1 MPSTA
6 RVLIVGEGSSG
17 GDPTLPE
24 ALQRCGFSSRT
35 VDLAAGLQAC
45 CQEDRPDVVILNL
58 LAEHAEQHIDRFV
71 AFARDLKSE
80 SALTHIPVMA
90 IGEEARCGEAQVEE
104 IRHAKVDE
112 IILGPFNEHQICGRL
127 GALVRLN
134 TMHEELVRRLNT
146 SAKYGV
152 DAPVIAAP
160 QRSVDDATVLVVGA
174 TESYPVIENTL
185 SRHATL
191 VGALTPETAMDYLTR
206 RRFDTVIIDLDG
218 NPEPYMELCR
228 AVRRNSRLFN
238 LPIVLM
244 AKERDLNAPDVADC
258 EGVTDIIMKPVRPR
272 ELETRIVSLISEL
285 RFRDSLR
292 AIYKEA
298 RHMATS
304 DGLTGLY
311 SRGFLLEHLR
321 SMIADARHR
330 AGKFSLAFLDISN
343 LEAINSEFG
352 FVVGDRIIRQVGDMM
367 GYLVR
372 GEDLT
377 ARYSGGRFCVIL
389 PDTSLEAARVA
400 VKRISGVVKCTELTT
415 PEMEKP
421 VKVDL
426 ICSICEFDDDR
437 DPQKMIHRVRAMMS

>member
-17 GDPTLPE
+17 DTPLLPDTL
-24 ALQRCGFSSRT
+24 RKHGFSST
-35 VDLAAGLQAC
+35 EVSLASGLEAC
-45 CQEDRPDVVILNL
+45 FQEDRPDVVILDL
-58 LAEHAEQHIDRFV
+58 LAEKSEQHIERFA
-71 AFARDLKSE
+71 AFAKHLKSE
-80 SALTHIPVMA
+80 SALNHIPVVA
-90 IGEEARCGEAQVEE
+90 IGEEARCGEADVEQ
-104 IRHAKVDE
+104 IRNARVDE

-152 DAPVIAAP
+152 DAPVITAP

-174 TESYPVIENTL
+174 TESYPIIENTL
-185 SRHATL
+185 ARHATL
-191 VGALTPETAMDYLTR
+191 IGALTPETALDYLTR

-218 NPEPYMELCR
+218 DPQPYMDLCQS
-228 AVRRNSRLFN
+228 VRRNSRLFN
-238 LPIVLM
+238 LPIVLLV
-244 AKERDLNAPDVADC
+244 DPSVPGTADITVC
-258 EGVTDIIMKPVRPR
+258 EGVTDIILKPVRSR
-272 ELETRIVSLISEL
+272 ELESRIVSLISEL

-321 SMIADARHR
+321 SMIEDAQSRS
-330 AGKFSLAFLDISN
+330 GMFSLAFLDISN
-343 LEAINSEFG
+343 IDEINEEFG
-352 FVVGDRIIRQVGDMM
+352 FVVGDRIIRQVGEMM

-377 ARYSGGRFCVIL
+377 ARYSGGRFCVTL

-400 VKRISGVVKCTELTT
+400 VKRISGVVKSTELTA
-415 PEMEKP
+415 PEIDKP
-421 VKVDL
+421 IKVDL
-426 ICSICEFDDDR
+426 ICSICEFEDDVG
-437 DPQKMIHRVRAMMS
+437 PQEMIQRVRSVMS

>member
-6 RVLIVGEGSSG
+6 RVLIVSEGAGS
-17 GDPTLPE
+17 DDRTLPE
-24 ALQRCGFSSRT
+24 TLQRHGFTSIS
-35 VDLAAGLQAC
+35 VDIASGLQAC
-45 CQEDRPDVVILNL
+45 TQDDRPDVVVLD
-58 LAEHAEQHIDRFV
+58 LADRAGDHIDQFV
-71 AFARDLKSE
+71 AFARHLKSE
-80 SALTHIPVMA
+80 TALTHIPVVA
-90 IGEEARCGEAQVEE
+90 IGEETSCAEVQVES
-104 IRHAKVDE
+104 IRDARVDE
-112 IILGPFNEHQICGRL
+112 VILGPFNEHQICGRL

-152 DAPVIAAP
+152 DAPNITAP
-160 QRSVDDATVLVVGA
+160 SRGVDDTTVLIVGA
-174 TESYPVIENTL
+174 TETYPVIENTL
-185 SRHATL
+185 AKHATL
-191 VGALTPETAMDYLTR
+191 VGALTPETAIDYLNR

-218 NPEPYMELCR
+218 DVAPYMELCQT
-228 AVRRNSRLFN
+228 VRRNSRLFN
-238 LPIVLM
+238 LPIVIL
-244 AKERDLNAPDVADC
+244 ADQSAFGAEGVAGC
-258 EGVTDIIMKPVRPR
+258 EGVTDLIVKPVRPR
-272 ELETRIVSLISEL
+272 ELEARIVSLVSEL

-321 SMIADARHR
+321 SMINDACGR
-330 AGKFSLAFLDISN
+330 AGKFSLAFLDICN
-343 LEAINSEFG
+343 IDKINADYG
-352 FVVGDRIIRQVGDMM
+352 YVVGDRIIRQVGEMM

-389 PDTSLEAARVA
+389 PDTSIEAARIA

-415 PEMEKP
+415 AEMEKP
-421 VKVDL
+421 IKIDL
-426 ICSICEFDDDR
+426 ICSICEFDNDT
-437 DPQKMIHRVRAMMS
+437 DPQEMIDRARAQMS

>member
-6 RVLIVGEGSSG
+6 RVLIVGEASG
-17 GDPTLPE
+17 GGNPALPE
-24 ALQRCGFSSRT
+24 TLRKHGFASRS
-35 VDLAAGLQAC
+35 VDLASGLQAC
-45 CQEDRPDVVILNL
+45 CQEDRPDVVVLDL
-58 LAEHAEQHIDRFV
+58 LAAHAEQHFDKFI
-71 AFARDLKSE
+71 AFARHLKTE
-80 SALTHIPVMA
+80 SALTNIPVVA
-90 IGEEARCGEAQVEE
+90 IGEEARCDEAKVTE
-104 IRHAKVDE
+104 IRNAQVDE

-152 DAPVIAAP
+152 DAPVITAP
-160 QRSVDDATVLVVGA
+160 PRSVDDATVLVVGA

-185 SRHATL
+185 ARHATL
-191 VGALTPETAMDYLTR
+191 IGALTPETALDYLTR

-218 NPEPYMELCR
+218 DPQPYMELCR

-244 AKERDLNAPDVADC
+244 ADPRDLNGSDMAEC
-258 EGVTDIIMKPVRPR
+258 EGVTDIVLKPVRPR
-272 ELETRIVSLISEL
+272 ELESRIVSLISEL

-321 SMIADARHR
+321 SMIDDARAR

-343 LEAINSEFG
+343 IEAINSEFG
-352 FVVGDRIIRQVGDMM
+352 YVVGDRIIRQVGEMM
-367 GYLVR
+367 GFLVR

-389 PDTSLEAARVA
+389 PDTSLEPARVA

-415 PEMEKP
+415 PEIDRP

-426 ICSICEFDDDR
+426 ICSICEFEDDAE
-437 DPQKMIHRVRAMMS
+437 PQQMIERVRAMMS